1 MTIEGSR
8 EGGGG
13 AGAGSDLDELYQ
25 SVILD
30 HNRAPRNFRPLAGA
44 NRHAEGRNP
53 LCGDVY
59 EVWLRLDG
67 DLISE
72 ATFQGQ
78 GCAISKASASMM
90 TQAVKGKTVA
100 EARELFERF
109 HEVVTGSDR
118 TRNPEQ
124 AAGGRTPAALPNK
137 LEVFRGVSA
146 FPIRVKCATLS
157 WHAMKKAL
165 ES

>member
-1 MTIEGSR
+1 MKP
-8 EGGGG
+8 GG
-13 AGAGSDLDELYQ
+13 AGGEGRSELDELYQ

-30 HNRAPRNFRPLAGA
+30 HNRMPRNFRTLENA

-59 EVWLRLDG
+59 EVWLRLEG
-67 DLISE
+67 HVIAE
-72 ATFQGQ
+72 ATFHGQ

-90 TQAVKGKTVA
+90 TQAVKGRTVA
-100 EARELFERF
+100 EARELFDRF
-109 HEVVTGSDR
+109 HELVTGGK
-118 TRNPEQ
+118 EQ
-124 AAGGRTPAALPNK
+124 GAGGSGGATLPAK

-157 WHAMKKAL
+157 WHAMKAAL
-165 ES
+165 DG